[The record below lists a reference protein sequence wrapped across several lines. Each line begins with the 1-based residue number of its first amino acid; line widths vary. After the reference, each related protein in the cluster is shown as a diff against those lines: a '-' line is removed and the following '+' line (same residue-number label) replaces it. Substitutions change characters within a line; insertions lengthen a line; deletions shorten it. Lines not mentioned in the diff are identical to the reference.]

1 MRIKE
6 NLGAEFKKLIAGPKN
21 NQKLEIGI
29 IQNGKHSSG
38 INLFE
43 LATYLEYGTDRA
55 PGWHYNESAFEKV
68 KEQIGHGS
76 IPAELSNLF
85 IKGENL
91 TPKAREQAFSLV
103 KDYKKNIEDIKTPHN
118 APSTIRQKGFDDPLI
133 ETGEFSTTPRG
144 RLNGGGTFG

>member
-6 NLGAEFKKLIAGPKN
+6 NLGAEFKKLIEDPKSS
-21 NQKLEIGI
+21 QKLEIGI

-38 INLFE
+38 LNLFE

-55 PGWHYNESAFEKV
+55 PGWHYNESAFEKA
-68 KEQIGHGS
+68 KEQTEHGGL
-76 IPAELSNLF
+76 PELSNLF

-91 TPKAREQAFSLV
+91 TPKAREMAFSLV

-118 APSTIRQKGFDDPLI
+118 APSTIRRKGFDDPLI